1 MRWLVPPAFGL
12 TAALTAAPAFAQTA
26 EPSSTAATYGN
37 WTVSCVQSADQK
49 VCQMTTKLNLKG
61 SDGQVRPLLE
71 VAIGQPPAG
80 GDVRIVL
87 QVPMDVALREPV
99 VVSVDAAGAAGA
111 GAAEATPK
119 PQTDLLTASFF
130 ACQPAGCIADA
141 VLDAKTLK
149 TLQTATTMN
158 ATFTA
163 LAGARKITV
172 PVALTGFTDAW
183 AALGSPA
190 P

>member
-1 MRWLVPPAFGL
+1 MRWLIPL
-12 TAALTAAPAFAQTA
+12 ALTAAPAFAQTT

-37 WTVSCVQSADQK
+37 WTVSCVQTADQK

-61 SDGQVRPLLE
+61 ADGQLRPLLE

-87 QVPMDVALREPV
+87 QVPMDVALRAPV
-99 VVSVDAAGAAGA
+99 VVSVDAAGPDKA
-111 GAAEATPK
+111 ATPK
-119 PQTDLLTASFF
+119 PQTELLTASYF
-130 ACQPAGCIADA
+130 ACVPTGCIADTIF
-141 VLDAKTLK
+141 DANTLK
-149 TLQTATTMN
+149 SLQAAVSMN

-163 LAGARKITV
+163 LSGAKKISV
-172 PVALTGFTDAW
+172 PVDLTGFGDAW
-183 AALGSPA
+183 AALGLPA